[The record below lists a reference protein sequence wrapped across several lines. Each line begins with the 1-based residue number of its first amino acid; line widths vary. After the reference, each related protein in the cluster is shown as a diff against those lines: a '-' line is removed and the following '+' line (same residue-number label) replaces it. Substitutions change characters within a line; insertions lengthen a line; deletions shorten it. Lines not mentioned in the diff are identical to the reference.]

1 MFQRVAIN
9 SLYSDLNIANGC
21 EIKYNPRKVSIL
33 IFVNVTSFA
42 KSNPEIK

>member
-1 MFQRVAIN
+1 MFPRAARN

-33 IFVNVTSFA
+33 ILVNVISFA
-42 KSNPEIK
+42 KK